1 MPSFKNTRT
10 QVVRLIPRPSPRSIG
25 IGDVVAFNS
34 PLDTQGR
41 LGLYVCVWGGG
52 GNGAS
57 LQLIVLCF

>member
-41 LGLYVCVWGGG
+41 LGLYVCVCVG